1 MGILV
6 KKMLFVRE
14 CGRGGWRPNFGV
26 WFWVTCYKMFGN
38 TGLIQHYHTVTVFF
52 VPKWFIIC
60 VGWDIKPYSF
70 TRFVFVLGT
79 LPTPPARMKCSSV
92 PVHVV
97 VSGLV
102 FSPWDL
108 YQTSVISRMD
118 TPMQA
123 TPTPQFRY
131 IGTVFQD
138 TLWSAPWSCSE
149 ILQSVNLGVPRSFAV
164 SGPTSWNSIT
174 QSFRDATPTLGQ
186 FQRRL

>member
-1 MGILV
+1 MTTQLWGVILG
-6 KKMLFVRE
+6 KMLQNVWKYRLNSTLPYGHYLF
-14 CGRGGWRPNFGV
+14 RPQNV
-26 WFWVTCYKMFGN
+26 
-38 TGLIQHYHTVTVFF
+38 
-52 VPKWFIIC
+52 C

-70 TRFVFVLGT
+70 TRVVFVLGT